1 MVKYKCKSNDFLRV
15 ANGDTVEI
23 KEGKA
28 YDTDGDELDV
38 DIEYIKTNPED
49 FEPVAEA
56 LVEKPETPV
65 VATDDKVTPNRK
77 FSVVRK
83 IGKRYGTIDEAVSA
97 SKRMVSQD
105 LYIIEVLGHIKTTR
119 TVEF

>member
-1 MVKYKCKSNDFLRV
+1 MKYKCKSNDFLRV